1 MLPNTLLEFIKSL
14 NLPYNIDQNII
25 SFNDGKFKVAY
36 WEMQKDSSGTQETDE
51 EVSKRQYN
59 LTISEEAQNNHI
71 VHIWE
76 CEWNDMIKQKIWKSV
91 IKHKLG
97 MTETK
102 IPARKCKTIEIQNK
116 IAAEFCENNHLQ
128 GRAVGGK
135 CLGLMYNGD
144 LVMVAVIAKP
154 RYSKQFDF
162 ELLRL
167 CTKINTVIVGGASKI
182 LKDYSN
188 LVSYANRR
196 WSVGG
201 VYKSSGFEYVNTS
214 GVCYWYLPKDN
225 IMSYNHRQKYQKH
238 KLEKLLEIY
247 DGDKTEVQNMYIN
260 GFRRIWDCGN
270 LVFVKK

>member
-1 MLPNTLLEFIKSL
+1 M
-14 NLPYNIDQNII
+14 
-25 SFNDGKFKVAY
+25 
-36 WEMQKDSSGTQETDE
+36 
-51 EVSKRQYN
+51 
-59 LTISEEAQNNHI
+59 
-71 VHIWE
+71 
-76 CEWNDMIKQKIWKSV
+76 
-91 IKHKLG
+91 
-97 MTETK
+97 
-102 IPARKCKTIEIQNK
+102 
-116 IAAEFCENNHLQ
+116 Q

-225 IMSYNHRQKYQKH
+225 IMSYNHR
-238 KLEKLLEIY
+238 
-247 DGDKTEVQNMYIN
+247 
-260 GFRRIWDCGN
+260 
-270 LVFVKK
+270 